1 MFQLI
6 VTVIAIA
13 LTSALALAS
22 FHYGGSILSNA
33 TVTTSVATLLNDAQQ
48 ISNAVV
54 LDQLDNPYQP
64 ISLDRIP
71 SIPIPPR
78 VADAGATWQVD
89 PAGITYIR
97 LRQDASSKVCAQVQ
111 QMGGFEDPIGW
122 NDASSVASTLRAAGR
137 LFGCVGNAGQ
147 SYFAYRLN

>member
-22 FHYGGSILSNA
+22 FHYGGSILSGA
-33 TVTTSVATLLNDAQQ
+33 TVTTNVATLLNDAQQ
-48 ISNAVV
+48 ISNAVM
-54 LDQLDNPYQP
+54 LDQLDNPYQQ

-78 VADAGATWQVD
+78 VADDGATWQVD
-89 PAGITYIR
+89 PIGIAYIR
-97 LRQDASSKVCAQVQ
+97 LSQNASSKVCAQVQ
-111 QMGGFEDPIGW
+111 KMGGFKDQFGW
-122 NDASSVASTLRAAGR
+122 NDASSAASTLRAAGKV
-137 LFGCVGNAGQ
+137 FGCVGNDGQ
-147 SYFAYRLN
+147 AYFAYRLN